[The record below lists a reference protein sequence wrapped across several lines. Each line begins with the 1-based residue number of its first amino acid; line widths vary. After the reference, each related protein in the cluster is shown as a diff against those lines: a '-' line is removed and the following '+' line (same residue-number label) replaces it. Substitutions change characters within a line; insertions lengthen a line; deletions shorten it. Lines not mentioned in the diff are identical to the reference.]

1 MSSFFAELKR
11 RNVIRVGLAYVIVAW
26 LLAQAGE
33 MATDIFEAPAWVAKM
48 FVVFLALGFPLAV
61 FFAWAFELTPE
72 GLKREK
78 EVDRATSITAKTGR
92 KLDRVIIAVLA
103 LGIGLLLFDKFVW
116 EKSGE
121 PTEAISET
129 DQSSIAVLPFTNRSA
144 REDDAFFVDG
154 IHDDVL
160 TQLAR
165 IGSLKVI
172 SRTSV
177 MEYRDTTKNMKAIGD
192 ELGVAT
198 ILEGAV
204 QRAGDRVRI
213 NVQLI
218 DAGTDEHLWA
228 DTYDRQ
234 LSAAN
239 IFAIQSEIATAIASA
254 LQAALSP
261 EEQQRLASVPTE
273 NLVAYESY
281 MLGKQKMH
289 TRRSEDLAQ
298 AVNHFKEAIALDPE
312 FALAYVGLADSYRL
326 EVSYSGRPSADANAR
341 AEIAA
346 AKALELD
353 PQLGEAHTSLAGIAW
368 RDNDYE
374 TSDAEFKRGIEL
386 SPNYATTYHWY
397 GMSLAD
403 RGRIEEAVAAM
414 GKAAQL
420 DPLSTP
426 IQANIVSLLKAQGR
440 FDESLARVQRMIELS
455 PDNPI
460 GYRMLADHHG
470 QVRGRL
476 DDRMVATAQAVE
488 VDPDSPIG
496 FVVAAF
502 TLIDLNDD
510 EQVEELYRQLSTRWP
525 DSIHTKNLSFGLH
538 VYRGENKE
546 AANLANA
553 LLESDARGCDF
564 CLAFL
569 RERAIEIGQYA
580 DSRNLY
586 LKGYPELFSDS
597 PDINA
602 GNYWVAIGLAHLS
615 EAAGENEF
623 SDRLLDGALEVVQ
636 ELPRLGDSGTWIGPA
651 RIYALQGR
659 TEEALAEMRKSI
671 DMGWRSSWRVY
682 FDLDGTLASLHDE
695 PEWKA
700 MRAEIEADMA
710 TQLARVHAMQA
721 SGELV
726 LPQ

>member
-1 MSSFFAELKR
+1 
-11 RNVIRVGLAYVIVAW
+11 
-26 LLAQAGE
+26 
-33 MATDIFEAPAWVAKM
+33 MATDIFEAPPWVAKI
-48 FVVFLALGFPLAV
+48 FVVFLVLGFPLAL

-72 GLKREK
+72 GLKKEK
-78 EVDRATSITAKTGR
+78 DVDRTRSITAKTGH

-103 LGIGLLLFDKFVW
+103 LGVGLLLFDKFAW
-116 EKSGE
+116 EKPDE
-121 PTEAISET
+121 PTKAVAEV
-129 DQSSIAVLPFTNRSA
+129 DQGSIAVLPFTNRSA
-144 REDDAFFVDG
+144 KADDAFFVDG

-177 MEYRDTTKNMKAIGD
+177 MEYRDTTKNMKVIGD

-218 DAGTDEHLWA
+218 DTVTDEHLWA

-239 IFAIQSEIATAIASA
+239 IFAIQTEIATAIASA

-261 EEQQRLASVPTE
+261 EEQERLASVPTE
-273 NLVAYESY
+273 NLAAYESY

-289 TRRSEDLAQ
+289 TRRSEDLTQ
-298 AVNHFKEAIALDPE
+298 AVNHFKEAIALDPK
-312 FALAYVGLADSYRL
+312 FALAYVGLADTFHL
-326 EVSYSGRPSADANAR
+326 EVSYSGSPEGDAR
-341 AEIAA
+341 ARAKIAVT
-346 AKALELD
+346 KALDLD
-353 PQLGEAHTSLAGIAW
+353 YQLGEAHTSLGGIAW
-368 RDNDYE
+368 QNNDYE
-374 TSDAEFKRGIEL
+374 TSDAEFKRGIGL

-403 RGRIEEAVAAM
+403 RGRIEEAVEAM

-426 IQANIVSLLKAQGR
+426 IQANIARLLEAQGR
-440 FDESLARVQRMIELS
+440 FDESLARIQRMIELS

-460 GYRMLADHHG
+460 GYRMLAGHHG

-476 DDRMVATAQAVE
+476 DDHMVATAQAIE
-488 VDPDSPIG
+488 VDPDSPIDLT
-496 FVVAAF
+496 VAAF
-502 TLIDLNDD
+502 TFIDLNDD
-510 EQVEELYRQLSTRWP
+510 AQAEELLRQLSTRWP
-525 DSIHTKNLSFGLH
+525 DSRHTKILSFNMHLFN
-538 VYRGENKE
+538 GESEE
-546 AANLANA
+546 AEKLAHA
-553 LLESDARGCDF
+553 LLESDARGWDG

-569 RERAIEIGQYA
+569 KDRAIDTGQYA

-586 LKGYPELFSDS
+586 LNGYPELFDES
-597 PDINA
+597 PDFNA
-602 GNYWVAIGLAHLS
+602 GNYYVATDLAHLLK
-615 EAAGENEF
+615 AAGEIEF
-623 SDRLLDGALEVVQ
+623 SDRLLNGALEVVQ
-636 ELPRLGDSGTWIGPA
+636 ELPRLGGSGSWIGA
-651 RIYALQGR
+651 SQIYALQGR
-659 TEEALAEMRKSI
+659 TEEALAELRKSI
-671 DMGWRSSWRVY
+671 DMGWRTQWRSY
-682 FDLDGTLASLHDE
+682 FDLEDTLATLHDE
-695 PEWKA
+695 SEWKA

-710 TQLARVHAMQA
+710 TQLARVHELQA

-726 LPQ
+726 LPY